1 MVEFPKFIYG
11 KYVKLIKVTRINGF
25 NSKETTEKMLINTD
39 LISEVY
45 ETKQGCVI
53 YLMPSDY
60 KIEVSEKLN
69 EILVMSRGN

>member
-1 MVEFPKFIYG
+1 M
-11 KYVKLIKVTRINGF
+11 LIKVTRINGF

-45 ETKQGCVI
+45 ETEQGCAI

-60 KIEVSEKLN
+60 KIEVTEKLN